1 MNQSVEGQQDC
12 KENRTRKKPD
22 RKKRVILAV
31 AAAVLALLVIPV
43 VAWLYIQRSMETMT
57 KINEPHILSIKA
69 GDMQD
74 IEQLELGTIDV
85 SGEQKYKDVVFCV
98 YSERPSKSYDLQLAH
113 TTNIGFTY
121 EIYTATLAD
130 SNASTDVVECL
141 GKKYKKGAQLPGSY
155 LNIDENN
162 RYATEAYHKETY
174 GEYAK
179 TYVQQSA
186 EPLYWKTTSQETLP
200 DNEDDTGYY
209 VNYYI
214 LHITWGDDVQNNKET
229 DMIYLMAG

>member
-98 YSERPSKSYDLQLAH
+98 YSEKAGQSYYLQLAH

-121 EIYTATLAD
+121 TIYK
-130 SNASTDVVECL
+130 ASKTDREGITYL
-141 GKKYKKGAQLPGSY
+141 GDHFEQGDKLRGKY
-155 LNIDENN
+155 LNMATDGKHATKDYHATTYPAESSSSYDE
-162 RYATEAYHKETY
+162 
-174 GEYAK
+174 
-179 TYVQQSA
+179 VQQSA
-186 EPLYWKTTSQETLP
+186 EPLYWKSANQEALP
-200 DNEDDTGYY
+200 QVSGTDSGY

-214 LHITWGDDVQNNKET
+214 LRISWDETVQNNKET